1 MAVFFVLVVTAK
13 GTFAFFRL
21 DDLLTILAA
30 VQQVLMQTA
39 SVHTFL
45 RLKGRRII
53 RRFFVPGSR
62 TQYCPRRDNGHQKTC
77 TCACPESTA
86 KASPIP
92 YNTTI

>member
-39 SVHTFL
+39 SVHYHL
-45 RLKGRRII
+45 QL
-53 RRFFVPGSR
+53 
-62 TQYCPRRDNGHQKTC
+62 
-77 TCACPESTA
+77 
-86 KASPIP
+86 
-92 YNTTI
+92 

>member
-53 RRFFVPGSR
+53 RRFFVPILSAQDYPYR
-62 TQYCPRRDNGHQKTC
+62 NNPPSKNLHLRLPRINRKSVANPLQ
-77 TCACPESTA
+77 
-86 KASPIP
+86 
-92 YNTTI
+92 